1 MPPVISDNFLDM
13 LNRQKGGAGVTI
25 LIIVVLLILAGV
37 LFYTNKQDDATPI
50 EDAVSGDETA
60 TDTPAVEG
68 ASATIEVGTEAEA
81 STEVAAEEGTEAT
94 N

>member
-1 MPPVISDNFLDM
+1 M
-13 LNRQKGGAGVTI
+13 TI

-68 ASATIEVGTEAEA
+68 ASTTVEVGAEV
-81 STEVAAEEGTEAT
+81 EVSAEEGAAATE
-94 N
+94 